1 MFDIIAIPL
10 GTVLKFI
17 YDNIAFQNYGIAII
31 LFTVGIKSLMLP
43 LTIKQTQSTSKMG
56 ELQPQMQAIQKKY
69 KDDKEKQ
76 SVGLTKLYQENKVSP
91 AGGCLPLLIQLPVMF
106 SLYYAISQPLKY
118 MAGKSAEEI
127 GQLYEMIPQGA
138 EKLANMK
145 DISIITYFSGH
156 AEQLKSIS
164 HLLKPEDLLN
174 MNFLGI
180 NLGAIPSWNPIDY
193 INSGAGIHT
202 FLLLLIPVLSA
213 LTSYI
218 YAKYSMK
225 NASESAPKTDEN
237 QMPQMQAFM
246 QKNMA
251 LLSPVMS
258 GVIAFTV
265 PSGLG
270 LYWIVGNVY
279 QIAQQMFIN
288 RFVLKKRTGRI
299 KKEPAIPSTEH
310 TGDIS

>member
-1 MFDIIAIPL
+1 
-10 GTVLKFI
+10 
-17 YDNIAFQNYGIAII
+17 
-31 LFTVGIKSLMLP
+31 
-43 LTIKQTQSTSKMG
+43 
-56 ELQPQMQAIQKKY
+56 
-69 KDDKEKQ
+69 
-76 SVGLTKLYQENKVSP
+76 
-91 AGGCLPLLIQLPVMF
+91 
-106 SLYYAISQPLKY
+106 
-118 MAGKSAEEI
+118 
-127 GQLYEMIPQGA
+127 
-138 EKLANMK
+138 
-145 DISIITYFSGH
+145 
-156 AEQLKSIS
+156 
-164 HLLKPEDLLN
+164 

-265 PSGLG
+265 
-270 LYWIVGNVY
+270 V
-279 QIAQQMFIN
+279 
-288 RFVLKKRTGRI
+288 R
-299 KKEPAIPSTEH
+299 
-310 TGDIS
+310 